1 MQRVNACDAWN
12 EEAGGYGEASHAE
25 QDIFVS
31 AWSSSTRGLVGGR
44 FGIALLLLAAL
55 EQGSKQ
61 ACKPKSQDV
70 TSSLYHT

>member
-44 FGIALLLLAAL
+44 FGIALFVARGLRARVKT
-55 EQGSKQ
+55 SMQ
-61 ACKPKSQDV
+61 A
-70 TSSLYHT
+70 